1 MTKPP
6 GVPESIALW
15 RYEQIEALL
24 HADLQSEGRG
34 ELIRQLSRT
43 PVVWPSGEVK
53 PVSQASL
60 YRWLER
66 YEASGLSGLA
76 PRPRSDLGQAHQTF
90 PGGLIEAAI
99 GHLSEDPTQSLP
111 FLCQVLEAEFA
122 EDQVVVAPSTLQRR
136 LSAHPDYAGIQRAR
150 KQERCRT
157 RFCAQKPHDI
167 WQTDAKGP
175 WTIRL
180 TNAMML
186 TFHVLSIL
194 DDATRAV
201 LAAIVALKAN
211 LGAAVRVF
219 RQAALRFGLP
229 KSLYAD
235 RATIFDAHAFRSGL
249 AQMGSY
255 RIPTRPRNAAARG
268 KIEAYHRVLSDWFFK
283 RLLGQQVVDIIHLQ
297 QLLDGV
303 LDGMYQTHKHRS
315 LGCSPAK
322 ALSGRVSSRAVPPT
336 RLTEAF
342 REERRLKAHQ
352 KTGEVVID
360 KVTYLVPDAL
370 RGQRLCFLIDPPGE
384 VAPLVKD
391 PVSEKLLSV
400 KRALVAPQDHDDD
413 ADLSEDP
420 EARWGMGP
428 LQVITDRVRGKRRP
442 LGEPGF
448 GLPELYQLLA
458 KLAGRHVPLS
468 DAEAALI
475 QRVYQKAGPWGRRP
489 TEAAIDMIGQQLGTG
504 RPIKTYLDALVA
516 RVVTPDDPSTNP

>member
-1 MTKPP
+1 MTKAPR
-6 GVPESIALW
+6 VPESIALW
-15 RYEQIEALL
+15 RYEQIEPLL
-24 HADLQSEGRG
+24 HGDLQSEGRG

-76 PRPRSDLGQAHQTF
+76 PRPRSDLGQTHRTF
-90 PGGLIEAAI
+90 PAGLIESAI

-111 FLCQVLEAEFA
+111 FLSQVLEAEFA

-136 LSAHPDYAGIQRAR
+136 LAAHPDYADIRRAR
-150 KQERCRT
+150 KQERRRT

-175 WTIRL
+175 VTIRL

-201 LAAIVALKAN
+201 LSAIVALRAN

-235 RATIFDAHAFRSGL
+235 RATIFDAHSFRSGL

-283 RLLGQQVVDIIHLQ
+283 RLPGQQVVDLHHLQ
-297 QLLDGV
+297 QLLDGII
-303 LDGMYQTHKHRS
+303 DGMYQTHKHRS

-322 ALSGRVSSRAVPPT
+322 SLAGRVSSRAVPPT

-370 RGQRLCFLIDPPGE
+370 RGRHLCFLIDPPGE

-391 PVSEKLLSV
+391 PVSGNLLSV
-400 KRALVAPQDHDDD
+400 RRAQVAPKDHDD
-413 ADLSEDP
+413 ADLSKAS

-428 LQVITDRVRGKRRP
+428 LQVITDKVRGKRRP

-448 GLPELYQLLA
+448 GLPELYRLLA
-458 KLAGRHVPLS
+458 VLAGRHVPHS

-489 TEAAIDMIGQQLGTG
+489 TEAAIDMIGRQLGTG

-516 RVVTPDDPSTNP
+516 RVVTRDDPGTNP

>member
-1 MTKPP
+1 MTKPTRA
-6 GVPESIALW
+6 PESIALW
-15 RYEQIEALL
+15 RYEQIEPLL
-24 HADLQSEGRG
+24 HGDLQPEGRG

-53 PVSQASL
+53 PVSQATF

-66 YEASGLSGLA
+66 YEASDLAGLA
-76 PRPRSDLGQAHQTF
+76 PRPRSDLGQMHRTF
-90 PGGLIEAAI
+90 PSGLIESAI
-99 GHLSEDPTQSLP
+99 GHLTEDPTQSLP

-122 EDQVVVAPSTLQRR
+122 EDQVVVAPATLQRG
-136 LSAHPDYAGIQRAR
+136 LTSHPDYAGIQRAR
-150 KQERCRT
+150 KAERRRT
-157 RFCAQKPHDI
+157 RFCAREPHDI

-175 WTIRL
+175 VTIRL

-201 LAAIVALKAN
+201 LSAIVALRAN

-235 RATIFDAHAFRSGL
+235 RATIFDAHSFRSGL

-268 KIEAYHRVLSDWFFK
+268 KIEAYHRVLSGWFFK
-283 RLLGQQVVDIIHLQ
+283 RLLGQQVVDLVHLQ
-297 QLLDGV
+297 QLLDGII
-303 LDGMYQTHKHRS
+303 DGMYQTHKHRS
-315 LGCSPAK
+315 LSCSPAK

-370 RGQRLCFLIDPPGE
+370 RGRHLCFLIDPPGE
-384 VAPLVKD
+384 VPPLVKD
-391 PVSEKLLSV
+391 PASGNLLSV
-400 KRALVAPQDHDDD
+400 RRAQVAPKDHDD
-413 ADLSEDP
+413 ADLSKGS

-428 LQVITDRVRGKRRP
+428 LQVITDKVRGKRRP

-458 KLAGRHVPLS
+458 ELAGRHVPHS

-489 TEAAIDMIGQQLGTG
+489 TEAAIDMIGRQLGTG

-516 RVVTPDDPSTNP
+516 RVVTRDDPGTNP

>member
-1 MTKPP
+1 
-6 GVPESIALW
+6 
-15 RYEQIEALL
+15 
-24 HADLQSEGRG
+24 
-34 ELIRQLSRT
+34 
-43 PVVWPSGEVK
+43 
-53 PVSQASL
+53 
-60 YRWLER
+60 
-66 YEASGLSGLA
+66 
-76 PRPRSDLGQAHQTF
+76 
-90 PGGLIEAAI
+90 
-99 GHLSEDPTQSLP
+99 
-111 FLCQVLEAEFA
+111 
-122 EDQVVVAPSTLQRR
+122 
-136 LSAHPDYAGIQRAR
+136 
-150 KQERCRT
+150 
-157 RFCAQKPHDI
+157 
-167 WQTDAKGP
+167 
-175 WTIRL
+175 
-180 TNAMML
+180 
-186 TFHVLSIL
+186 VLS
-194 DDATRAV
+194 
-201 LAAIVALKAN
+201 AIVALRAN

-235 RATIFDAHAFRSGL
+235 RATIFDAHSFRSGL

-283 RLLGQQVVDIIHLQ
+283 RLPGQQVVDLHHLQ
-297 QLLDGV
+297 QLLDGII
-303 LDGMYQTHKHRS
+303 DGMYQTHKHRS

-322 ALSGRVSSRAVPPT
+322 SLAGRVSSRAVPPT

-370 RGQRLCFLIDPPGE
+370 RGRHLCFLIDPPGE

-391 PVSEKLLSV
+391 PVSGNLLSV
-400 KRALVAPQDHDDD
+400 RRAQVAPKDHDD
-413 ADLSEDP
+413 ADLSKAS

-428 LQVITDRVRGKRRP
+428 LQVITDKVRGKRRP

-448 GLPELYQLLA
+448 GLPELYRLLA
-458 KLAGRHVPLS
+458 VLAGRHVPHS

-489 TEAAIDMIGQQLGTG
+489 TEAAIDMIGRQLGTG

-516 RVVTPDDPSTNP
+516 RVVTRDDPGTNP